1 MDKAAY
7 DIADYISF
15 AVIAA
20 GFILSIT
27 SGAGTRYKSVDE
39 MPRRVLVRTALIGFP
54 LVVAFVFVQVNYR
67 STPWLTYVPFP
78 WLYPP

>member
-1 MDKAAY
+1 MHKAAY

-27 SGAGTRYKSVDE
+27 SGAGTRYKSVVE
-39 MPRRVLVRTALIGFP
+39 TPKRVLVRTALIGFP
-54 LVVAFVFVQVNYR
+54 LVVVFVFVQVSHR
-67 STPWLTYVPFP
+67 TTPWLTYPLTQF
-78 WLYPP
+78 